1 MQKFGIALLFSA
13 VSLCAQPGAVQIV
26 PVEIAVPFGTAA
38 GKLIL
43 HDGYAVFLDDEKPES
58 SFAVSRADMSGFAT
72 EAGMMNALFGKNFRD
87 RAGEKNRLSLRALR
101 PEDTDTLQRWFSA
114 PPATPAVSAGSGAG
128 KAGDSSIEFKLEV
141 QQKKRFGKNQK
152 GRLMLAGSQLIFESI
167 DDPSSSRR
175 WELKEIKS
183 LENKN
188 PYELRVE
195 PFTGED
201 YRFEFVGTP
210 IEAAQYKSL
219 VDKVTSAR
227 VK

>member
-1 MQKFGIALLFSA
+1 MEKFGLASLLFSL
-13 VSLCAQPGAVQIV
+13 SLFAQPGTVQIV

-58 SFAVSRADMSGFAT
+58 SFAVSRAEMSGFAT
-72 EAGMMNALFGKNFRD
+72 EAGMMNALFKKNFRD
-87 RAGEKNRLSLRALR
+87 RAGEKNRLSLRAIR

-114 PPATPAVSAGSGAG
+114 PPVTPAVSSTAATKDGEAP
-128 KAGDSSIEFKLEV
+128 IEFKLEV

-152 GRLMLAGSQLIFESI
+152 GRLMLVGSQLIFESI

-175 WELKEIKS
+175 WEFKEIKS

-195 PFTGED
+195 PFTGDD

-219 VDKVTSAR
+219 VDKVTAAR

>member
-1 MQKFGIALLFSA
+1 MQKFGIALLFSV
-13 VSLCAQPGAVQIV
+13 VSLLAQPGAVQII
-26 PVEIAVPFGTAA
+26 PVEITVPFGTAP

-58 SFAVSRADMSGFAT
+58 SFAVARMDMTGFAT
-72 EAGMMNALFGKNFRD
+72 EAGMLNALFKKNFRD
-87 RAGEKNRLSLRALR
+87 RAGEKNRLSLRAVR
-101 PEDTDTLQRWFSA
+101 AEDSDTLQRWFSA
-114 PPATPAVSAGSGAG
+114 PPANPAISSAAAAKDGDTP
-128 KAGDSSIEFKLEV
+128 IEFKLEV

-195 PFTGED
+195 PFTGDD

-219 VDKVTSAR
+219 VDKVTASR
-227 VK
+227 VR

>member
-1 MQKFGIALLFSA
+1 MEKFGIALLLS
-13 VSLCAQPGAVQIV
+13 SLSLFAQPGTVQIV

-38 GKLIL
+38 GKLVL

-58 SFAVSRADMSGFAT
+58 SFAVARADMSAFAT
-72 EAGMMNALFGKNFRD
+72 EAGMMNALFKKNFRD
-87 RAGEKNRLSLRALR
+87 RAGEKNRLSLRAVR
-101 PEDTDTLQRWFSA
+101 PEDTDALQRWFSA
-114 PPATPAVSAGSGAG
+114 PPATAPVSAAAAPKEGEVPM
-128 KAGDSSIEFKLEV
+128 EFKLEV
-141 QQKKRFGKNQK
+141 QQKRRFGKNQK
-152 GRLMLAGSQLIFESI
+152 GRLMLVGSQLIFESI
-167 DDPSSSRR
+167 DDPSNSRR

-219 VDKVTSAR
+219 VDKVTAAR

>member
-1 MQKFGIALLFSA
+1 MEKFGLASLFF
-13 VSLCAQPGAVQIV
+13 SLSLFAQPGAVQIV

-58 SFAVSRADMSGFAT
+58 SFAVARADMSGFAT
-72 EAGMMNALFGKNFRD
+72 EAGMLNALFKKNFRD
-87 RAGEKNRLSLRALR
+87 RAGEKNRLSLRAVR
-101 PEDTDTLQRWFSA
+101 AEDSDTLQRWFSA
-114 PPATPAVSAGSGAG
+114 PPANAPVSSAAAKDGEAP
-128 KAGDSSIEFKLEV
+128 IEFKLEV
-141 QQKKRFGKNQK
+141 QQKRRFGKNQK

-167 DDPSSSRR
+167 DDPSNSRR

-195 PFTGED
+195 PFTGDD

-219 VDKVTSAR
+219 VDKVTAAR
-227 VK
+227 VR

>member
-1 MQKFGIALLFSA
+1 MQKLGLALLLS
-13 VSLCAQPGAVQIV
+13 VVTLLAQPNAVQIV
-26 PVEIAVPFGTAA
+26 PVEIAVPFGTVP

-43 HDGYAVFLDDEKPES
+43 HDGWAVFLDDEKPES
-58 SFAVSRADMSGFAT
+58 SFAVSRAEMSGFAT
-72 EAGMMNALFGKNFRD
+72 EAGMMNALFKKNFRD
-87 RAGEKNRLSLRALR
+87 RAGEKNRLSLRAAR
-101 PEDTDTLQRWFSA
+101 PEDSDILQRWFSA
-114 PPATPAVSAGSGAG
+114 PPSSPSVTSGGARQGETP
-128 KAGDSSIEFKLEV
+128 IEFKLEV

-195 PFTGED
+195 PFTGDD

-219 VDKVTSAR
+219 VDKVTASR
-227 VK
+227 VN

>member
-1 MQKFGIALLFSA
+1 MEKFGIALLLSA
-13 VSLCAQPGAVQIV
+13 VSLFAQPGAVQIV

-58 SFAVSRADMSGFAT
+58 SFAVARADMSGFAT
-72 EAGMMNALFGKNFRD
+72 EAGMLNALFKKNFRD
-87 RAGEKNRLSLRALR
+87 RAGEKNRLSLRAVR
-101 PEDTDTLQRWFSA
+101 AEDSEALQRWFSA
-114 PPATPAVSAGSGAG
+114 PPANPVVANGAG
-128 KAGDSSIEFKLEV
+128 AKEGETPIEFKLEV
-141 QQKKRFGKNQK
+141 QQKRRFGKNQK

-195 PFTGED
+195 PFTGDD

-227 VK
+227 VR

>member
-1 MQKFGIALLFSA
+1 MQKFVVALLFSV
-13 VSLCAQPGAVQIV
+13 VSLFAQLGSVQIV

-38 GKLIL
+38 GKLVL

-72 EAGMMNALFGKNFRD
+72 EAGMMNALFKKNFRD

-101 PEDTDTLQRWFSA
+101 PEDSDTLQRWFSA
-114 PPATPAVSAGSGAG
+114 PPATPSVSSAAAAKDGESP
-128 KAGDSSIEFKLEV
+128 IEFKLEV

-195 PFTGED
+195 PFTGDD

>member
-1 MQKFGIALLFSA
+1 MQNFGIAMLLSVA
-13 VSLCAQPGAVQIV
+13 SLLAQPNAVQIV
-26 PVEIAVPFGTAA
+26 PVEIAVPFGTVA
-38 GKLIL
+38 GKLVL
-43 HDGYAVFLDDEKPES
+43 HDGYAVFLDEEKPES
-58 SFAVSRADMSGFAT
+58 SFAVARADMTGFAT
-72 EAGMMNALFGKNFRD
+72 EAGMLNALFNKNFRD
-87 RAGEKNRLSLRALR
+87 RAGEKNRLSLRAVR
-101 PEDTDTLQRWFSA
+101 PEESEILQRWFSA
-114 PPATPAVSAGSGAG
+114 PPANPAVSSGSGARNG
-128 KAGDSSIEFKLEV
+128 ETAMEFKLEV
-141 QQKKRFGKNQK
+141 QQKRRFGRTQK

-175 WELKEIKS
+175 WEFKEIKS

-210 IEAAQYKSL
+210 MEAAQYKSL

>member
-1 MQKFGIALLFSA
+1 MQKFVVALLFSV
-13 VSLCAQPGAVQIV
+13 VSLFAQPGAVQIV

-38 GKLIL
+38 GKLVL

-72 EAGMMNALFGKNFRD
+72 EAGMMNALFKKNFRD

-101 PEDTDTLQRWFSA
+101 PEDTETLQRWFSA
-114 PPATPAVSAGSGAG
+114 PPATPAVSSAAAPKDGESA
-128 KAGDSSIEFKLEV
+128 IEFKLEV

-195 PFTGED
+195 PFTGDD

>member
-1 MQKFGIALLFSA
+1 MEKFGIALLLSA
-13 VSLCAQPGAVQIV
+13 VSLFAQPGAVQIV

-58 SFAVSRADMSGFAT
+58 SFAVARADMSGFAT
-72 EAGMMNALFGKNFRD
+72 EAGMLNALFKKNFRD
-87 RAGEKNRLSLRALR
+87 RAGEKNRLSLRAVR
-101 PEDTDTLQRWFSA
+101 AEDSEALQRWFSA
-114 PPATPAVSAGSGAG
+114 PPANPVVANGAG
-128 KAGDSSIEFKLEV
+128 VKEGETPIEFKLEV
-141 QQKKRFGKNQK
+141 QQKRRFGKNQK

-195 PFTGED
+195 PFTGDD

-227 VK
+227 VR